1 MPHYLTLIVLA
12 GTALLGWVAGTLG
25 CFAVLRRRALMGDL
39 VSHAALPGLCLA
51 FLVIGGRHFSGML
64 LGALVTGLLGVGLI
78 TFLCRHTR
86 TKEDAALGIVLST
99 FFGAGIV
106 LSSLIQQQ
114 PDAGK
119 AGLETYIFGQAAGM
133 IRQDLYLIAAVSAV
147 ALLLVLLLYK
157 EFKLLSFDPEFAR
170 AQGWPTLGLDLLM
183 MGALAVVTVV
193 GLPAVGVVLM
203 AAMLILPAAAARFW
217 TERLGPM
224 LVLAGLLG
232 ALSGAVGTL
241 VSAGLGAELPGLAWL
256 SAASEDPA
264 RAGLPTGPVI
274 VLCGTLLFVLSLM
287 FGPRR
292 GVLARAIRLARLRSK
307 TARENLLRAIF
318 EATEQLPRDQQA
330 VAVEQLLVRRA
341 WSRGRLGRLLR
352 RATRSGLVVREGA
365 RVRLTSAGRSE
376 AQRLV
381 RTHRLWELFLIRGA
395 QIAPDHVDRDADTLE
410 HLLPAEL
417 VEQVETELAAS
428 SQLEAD
434 ATAVPDSPHPTLA
447 AAPSD
452 STSQPP
458 APPASSAGDDP
469 AGDQTRSEH

>member
-12 GTALLGWVAGTLG
+12 GASLLGTVAGALG

-51 FLVIGGRHFSGML
+51 FLFIGTRHFSGML

-78 TFLCRHTR
+78 TFFCRHTR

-106 LSSLIQQQ
+106 LSSVIQQQ
-114 PDAGK
+114 PGAGK

-133 IRQDLYLIAAVSAV
+133 IRQDLYLIAGVSAA
-147 ALLLVLLLYK
+147 ALLLVALLYK
-157 EFKLLSFDPEFAR
+157 EFKLLSFDPQFAR

-183 MGALAVVTVV
+183 MGSLAVVTVV

-217 TERLGPM
+217 TERLGLM
-224 LVLAGLLG
+224 LVLAGLVG
-232 ALSGAVGTL
+232 GLSGAVGTL
-241 VSAGLGAELPGLAWL
+241 LSAGIGAELPGLAWL
-256 SAASEDPA
+256 GAASGDPT

-274 VLCGTLLFVLSLM
+274 VLCGTLLFVISLM

-307 TARENLLRAIF
+307 TARENLLRALF
-318 EATEQLPRDQQA
+318 EATEALPRGEDE
-330 VAVEQLLVRRA
+330 VAMQQLLVRRA
-341 WSRGRLGRLLR
+341 WSRRMLRRLLHGAER
-352 RATRSGLVVREGA
+352 RGLVEWEGEH
-365 RVRLTSAGRSE
+365 VRLTAAGRAE
-376 AQRLV
+376 ARRLV
-381 RTHRLWELFLIRGA
+381 RTHRLWELFLIRGVA
-395 QIAPDHVDRDADTLE
+395 IAPDHVDRDADTLE

-417 VEQVETELAAS
+417 VEQVEAELAAS
-428 SQLEAD
+428 GHLGAD
-434 ATAVPDSPHPTLA
+434 TAAVPDSPHPTSASA
-447 AAPSD
+447 ASGEAKGTPRG
-452 STSQPP
+452 
-458 APPASSAGDDP
+458 AGDDP
-469 AGDQTRSEH
+469 PAGSPSAEHRGS